1 MSRLSSIYRSGS
13 GRKIIVGKD
22 EFPILD
28 VREISICLQTCEF
41 LVTEELI
48 SKPTASFIKSV
59 FEQFLDAFMAVP
71 VDIIDKKVKTLINRE
86 NSINKSAQDLEI
98 AQDVEADDTN
108 NTLYLLILF
117 RTSYVFLQTCGVYDF
132 TLLDLMRP
140 ESHRIRRILSAVVN
154 YARFREEH
162 SKECEDLVNNSDGNI
177 AEIKRLQG
185 INAKITNDISELNH
199 LLQQGIVLNNEKTS
213 LKQLNSFNHKLES
226 ELKSLQ
232 RNQQILTL
240 EHSQYKE
247 EKQRLIEK
255 LEDHHYLNLESNK
268 ELENLKSYLSTD
280 PEILKKIIFDLQSN
294 LNEYQSSLSTLEAS
308 YKNKIGTIESIQTIE
323 QELKNLFRILEEI
336 LNDLNKS
343 DAAIDKL
350 NKYQEFLEQQ
360 KIQLSDLNRQI
371 QQVKRQIANIEDKIE
386 KTKNQSAERDKNSRE
401 TLTKL
406 TQSYEQLIEQR
417 KIKEQ
422 ELDKKKDMTLNL
434 EKQMAVKKNQ
444 FQNEVRNAELA
455 VSRLT
460 SHLKLYLTEMESK
473 I

>member
-13 GRKIIVGKD
+13 GRKTIIGKD

-28 VREISICLQTCEF
+28 VKEISICLQTCEF

-48 SKPTASFIKSV
+48 VKPTASFLRSL

-71 VDIIDKKVKTLINRE
+71 VDIIDRKVKVLINRE
-86 NSINKSAQDLEI
+86 SPINKSSQELDLDQET
-98 AQDVEADDTN
+98 DADDTE

-117 RTSYVFLQTCGVYDF
+117 RSSYVFLQTCGVYDF
-132 TLLDLMRP
+132 VLLDLMRP

-162 SKECEDLVNNSDGNI
+162 SKECEELVNNSDGNI
-177 AEIKRLQG
+177 ADIKRLQG
-185 INAKITNDISELNH
+185 INNKITNDINELKRM
-199 LLQQGIVLNNEKTS
+199 LQQDIVLNNEKTS
-213 LKQLNSFNHKLES
+213 LKQLNSFNHKLEN

-280 PEILKKIIFDLQSN
+280 PEILKKIIFDLRNN
-294 LNEYQSSLSTLEAS
+294 LKEYQQSLNTLEAS
-308 YKNKIGTIESIQTIE
+308 YKNKIGTIEAIQIIE

-343 DAAIDKL
+343 ENAMDKL
-350 NKYQEFLEQQ
+350 SKYQEFLDQQ
-360 KIQLSDLNRQI
+360 KIQLGDLNRQI
-371 QQVKRQIANIEDKIE
+371 QQVKRQITNIEEKIE
-386 KTKNQSAERDKNSRE
+386 KTKNQSVERDRNSRE
-401 TLTKL
+401 TLSKL

-417 KIKEQ
+417 KVKEQ
-422 ELDKKKDMTLNL
+422 ELDKKKDLTLDL
-434 EKQMAVKKNQ
+434 EKQMAAKRNQ
-444 FQNEVRNAELA
+444 FQIEVRNAELA

-473 I
+473 V

>member
-13 GRKIIVGKD
+13 GRKTIIGKD

-28 VREISICLQTCEF
+28 VKEISICLQTCEF

-48 SKPTASFIKSV
+48 LKPTSSFLRSL

-71 VDIIDKKVKTLINRE
+71 VDIIDLKVKMLINRE
-86 NSINKSAQDLEI
+86 SPINKSSQELDIDQET
-98 AQDVEADDTN
+98 DADDTE

-117 RTSYVFLQTCGVYDF
+117 RSSYVFLQTCGVYDF
-132 TLLDLMRP
+132 ALLDLMRP

-162 SKECEDLVNNSDGNI
+162 SKECEELVNNSDGNI

-185 INAKITNDISELNH
+185 INNKITNDINELKH
-199 LLQQGIVLNNEKTS
+199 MLQQDVVLNNEKIS
-213 LKQLNSFNHKLES
+213 LKQLNSFNHKLEN

-280 PEILKKIIFDLQSN
+280 PEILKKIIFDLRSN
-294 LNEYQSSLSTLEAS
+294 LNDYQQSLNTLEAS
-308 YKNKIGTIESIQTIE
+308 YKNKIGTIEAIQIIE

-343 DAAIDKL
+343 ENATDKL
-350 NKYQEFLEQQ
+350 NKYQEFLDQQ
-360 KIQLSDLNRQI
+360 KIQLGDLNRQI
-371 QQVKRQIANIEDKIE
+371 QQVKRQITNIEEKIE
-386 KTKNQSAERDKNSRE
+386 KTKNQSVERDRNSRE
-401 TLTKL
+401 TLSKL

-417 KIKEQ
+417 KVKEQ
-422 ELDKKKDMTLNL
+422 ELDKKKDLTLDL
-434 EKQMAVKKNQ
+434 EKQMAAKRNQ
-444 FQNEVRNAELA
+444 FQIEVRNAELA

-473 I
+473 V

>member
-13 GRKIIVGKD
+13 GRKTIIGKD

-28 VREISICLQTCEF
+28 VKEISICLQTCEF

-48 SKPTASFIKSV
+48 VKPTASFLRSL

-71 VDIIDKKVKTLINRE
+71 VDIIDRKVKMLINRE
-86 NSINKSAQDLEI
+86 SPINKSSQELDIDQET
-98 AQDVEADDTN
+98 DADDTE

-117 RTSYVFLQTCGVYDF
+117 RSSYVFLQTCGVYDF
-132 TLLDLMRP
+132 ALLDLMRP

-162 SKECEDLVNNSDGNI
+162 SKECEELVNNSDGNI

-185 INAKITNDISELNH
+185 INNKITNDINELKH
-199 LLQQGIVLNNEKTS
+199 MLQQDVVLNNEKIS
-213 LKQLNSFNHKLES
+213 LKQLNSFNHKLEN

-280 PEILKKIIFDLQSN
+280 PEILKKIIFDLRNN
-294 LNEYQSSLSTLEAS
+294 LNDYQQSLNTLEAS
-308 YKNKIGTIESIQTIE
+308 YKNKVGTIEAIQIIE

-343 DAAIDKL
+343 ENAMDKL
-350 NKYQEFLEQQ
+350 NKYQEFLDQQ
-360 KIQLSDLNRQI
+360 KIQLGDLNRQI
-371 QQVKRQIANIEDKIE
+371 QQVKRQITNIEEKIE
-386 KTKNQSAERDKNSRE
+386 KTKNQSVERDRNSRE
-401 TLTKL
+401 TLSKL

-417 KIKEQ
+417 KVKEQ
-422 ELDKKKDMTLNL
+422 ELDKKKDLTLDL
-434 EKQMAVKKNQ
+434 EKQMAAKRNQ
-444 FQNEVRNAELA
+444 FQIEVRNAELA

-473 I
+473 V